1 VTPPRLPTAK
11 LLEPQRGRPAHLR
24 HLFMPVLALAA
35 LLCLLGGTTA
45 ATAAE
50 YTVNSTGDQVDEAL
64 GSNGCKTAVD
74 TCTLRAAIEESNAST
89 GINDTIKFSAF
100 FDGQVGD
107 TIELGTSLPTVID
120 RVRIQGFPSPQPCET
135 DYFDFE
141 GPCVGVNGPAG
152 GTAFRIAAERVI
164 LIGFAISD
172 SKTAVEV
179 VGAPGFEAWND
190 WFGIKLDG
198 STGGVETG
206 ISIDQ
211 GSNGAD
217 IGGAS
222 SVARNIF
229 AHNSGVAVDIAG
241 ADATTVR
248 GNGFGVLPDGNTL
261 AANGTNIEITDMKTG
276 ENRVARAN
284 WIGGTLDDDQL
295 ASSVCD
301 GACNL
306 ISGATE
312 SGIDLLG
319 DDPDEEP
326 ARGGTRIFGNYIG
339 LNAFGTTGLPNALQ
353 GVLVG
358 SAENVTI
365 GGPRP
370 GDRNMLNGGAY
381 AVLAGPNAGNLTSE
395 SNWIGLNPAGT
406 AMLSP
411 PTIAGIAIEDG
422 YQLEIA
428 ANRISMSGG
437 TAIEQ
442 GGQEA
447 VIRFNAIGK
456 GVDGGSLPGGSTGLY
471 LFGSCFTCN
480 LVYGNSISNA
490 ADYGVLIENG
500 RNDVYGNRIEASGAA
515 GIRIKNPVP
524 FGIVGNL
531 IGGDSADEEN
541 TISGSA
547 AAAIEIVRSTPF
559 STNARNEVARNNGGL
574 NGGPF
579 IDLVDGGNGEILPP
593 AFASSTPAGASGS
606 GALAGATIRV
616 FRKASSSPG
625 ELEGFLAETFADN
638 AGNWNVVYPSPIAS
652 GTIVAATQTS
662 LVDGTAEPKQADG
675 TSELVFSV
683 TTEEPEGGGNAG
695 GGGDEGGAGGGAS
708 QPPSG
713 DTTPPQTSILK
724 RPKRIS
730 RTSSATFEF
739 TSSEPGS
746 RFQCRLDRRPVGKC
760 RSPRTFARLRPGNH
774 VFRAWAID
782 VSGNKDRTPA
792 RFKFRVVAPGSSD
805 RRSALGS

>member
-1 VTPPRLPTAK
+1 MLVA
-11 LLEPQRGRPAHLR
+11 
-24 HLFMPVLALAA
+24 MS
-35 LLCLLGGTTA
+35 C
-45 ATAAE
+45 ATGAVAAE
-50 YTVNSTGDQVDEAL
+50 YTVNSIGDQVDEAP
-64 GSNGCKTAVD
+64 GSAGCKTSVM
-74 TCTLRAAIEESNAST
+74 TCTLRAAIEESNASI
-89 GINDTIKFSAF
+89 GVNDTIDFGFS
-100 FDGQVGD
+100 FDGEIDD
-107 TIELGTSLPTVID
+107 TIELGAALPTIVD
-120 RVRIQGFPSPQPCET
+120 RVRIEGFPTPQPCET
-135 DYFDFE
+135 DYFAFP
-141 GPCVGVNGPAG
+141 GPCVGIDGPAG
-152 GTAFRIAAERVI
+152 GAAFRIAAERVI
-164 LIGFAISD
+164 LIGFAISGA
-172 SKTAVEV
+172 KTAVEV
-179 VGAPGFEAWND
+179 AGAPGFEAWND
-190 WFGIKLDG
+190 WFGIRLDG
-198 STGGVETG
+198 SAGGVETG

-229 AHNSGVAVDIAG
+229 AHNSGVAVDIHG

-261 AANGTNIEITDMKTG
+261 AANGTNIEITDATTG
-276 ENRVARAN
+276 ENRVARGN
-284 WIGGTLDDDQL
+284 WIGGTLDDEQL

-326 ARGGTRIFGNYIG
+326 AQGGTRIFGNYIG
-339 LNAFGTTGLPNALQ
+339 LNAFGTTDLPNALQ

-365 GGPRP
+365 GGPRS
-370 GDRNMLNGGAY
+370 GDRNMINGGAY
-381 AVLAGPNAGNLTSE
+381 AVLAGPSAGNLTIE

-406 AMLSP
+406 VMLSP
-411 PTIAGIAIEDG
+411 PTTAGIAIEGG

-471 LFGSCFTCN
+471 LSGLCFTCN

-490 ADYGVLIENG
+490 ASNGVLIENS
-500 RNDVYGNRIEASGAA
+500 RNDIYGNRIEGSGEA
-515 GIRIKNPVP
+515 GIRIENPDP

-531 IGGDSADEEN
+531 IGGDSADAEN
-541 TISGSA
+541 TISGSGGPA
-547 AAAIEIVRSTPF
+547 VEVALLSPF
-559 STNARNEVARNNGGL
+559 SVNARNEVARNNGAL

-579 IDLVDGGNGEILPP
+579 IDLVGGGNGELLPP
-593 AFASSTPAGASGS
+593 VFTTSTQSGASGG
-606 GALAGATIRV
+606 GALADAVIRV
-616 FRKASSSPG
+616 FRKVGSSPG
-625 ELEGFLAETFADN
+625 EVESFLAETTADN
-638 AGNWNVVYPSPIAS
+638 EGKWSVIYPAPVPS
-652 GTIVAATQTS
+652 GTIVAATQTR
-662 LVDGTAEPKQADG
+662 LVDGTAFPKQADG

-683 TTEEPEGGGNAG
+683 TTGEPGGGGDAG
-695 GGGDEGGAGGGAS
+695 GGGDEGGAGGGVPQS
-708 QPPSG
+708 PDS

-724 RPKRIS
+724 RPRRIS
-730 RTSSATFEF
+730 NASSATFEF

-746 RFQCRLDRRPVGKC
+746 RFQCKLDRRPVGRC

-774 VFRAWAID
+774 AFRAWAID

-792 RFKFRVVAPGSSD
+792 RFKFRVVAPGEQ
-805 RRSALGS
+805 